1 MQGFCPPPP
10 PTNLLLCLGKQTQEA
25 ILQLSSTLKSFL
37 LLDGFRGWLSCLD
50 QLMQNKPSFHRLS
63 QKNVPTVPSTP
74 PLPLK
79 EPFSLSSSSRYFW
92 RINKNP
98 NQILGNLCY
107 IQQSVTKSHQLSKLD
122 DKIHSTAKVMF
133 SWCCSHKAQRGWAG
147 HPDSSLRWGPV
158 PVQRS

>member
-1 MQGFCPPPP
+1 MQSFVVGFFFPPH
-10 PTNLLLCLGKQTQEA
+10 LLLCLGKQTQKA
-25 ILQLSSTLKSFL
+25 LKSFL
-37 LLDGFRGWLSCLD
+37 LLDGFRGWLSGLD

-63 QKNVPTVPSTP
+63 QRNVPTVPSAP

-107 IQQSVTKSHQLSKLD
+107 IQQSVTKSHQLSKPD

-133 SWCCSHKAQRGWAG
+133 SRCCSHKAQRGWVG
-147 HPDSSLRWGPV
+147 NPDASLRWGPV